1 MIEIRRS
8 DERGTARFSWL
19 YSRHSFSFSHYYDPR
34 HMGFGALRVLN
45 EDTVQPGA
53 GFASHPHRD
62 MEILSYVLDGA
73 LEHCDSLGSGSVIRP
88 GEVQRLSAGTGVRHS
103 EFNPSSSEPVHFLQ
117 IWILPAR
124 RGLDPGYEQKAL
136 PEEQRRGRLQ
146 LIASS
151 DGREES
157 VRVHQD
163 VDVYSTLLQPGDTV
177 AHRPAAGRRVWVQV
191 ARGAVQLNGHTL
203 GAGDGAALRGE
214 PCVSLRGG
222 ADTEALLFDMA

>member
-1 MIEIRRS
+1 MIKIRRS
-8 DERGTARFSWL
+8 DERGTARLRWL
-19 YSRHSFSFSHYYDPR
+19 HSRHSFSFSHYYDRR

-73 LEHCDSLGSGSVIRP
+73 LEHRDSLGSGSVIRP
-88 GEVQRLSAGTGVRHS
+88 GEVQRLSAGTGIRHS
-103 EFNPSSSEPVHFLQ
+103 EYNPSSSEPVHFLQ

-124 RGLDPGYEQKAL
+124 RGLEPGYEQRAF
-136 PEEQRRGRLQ
+136 PEEQRRGRLR
-146 LIASS
+146 LVASR

-163 VDVYSTLLQPGDTV
+163 VDVYSTLLQPGEAV
-177 AHRPAAGRRVWVQV
+177 AHRPAAGRRVWIQV

-203 GAGDGAALRGE
+203 GTGDGAALSGE
-214 PCVSLRGG
+214 PCVSLRAG
-222 ADTEALLFDMA
+222 ADAEALLFDMA